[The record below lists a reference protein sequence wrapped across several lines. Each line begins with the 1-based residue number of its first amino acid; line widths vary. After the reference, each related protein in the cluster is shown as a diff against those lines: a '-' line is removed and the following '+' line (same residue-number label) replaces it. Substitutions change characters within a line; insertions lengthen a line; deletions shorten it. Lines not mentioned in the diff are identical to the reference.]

1 MTSAKGLTVMK
12 FGGTSVADPEKIQR
26 AAERAIAERRRGRG
40 VVVVVS
46 APGDM
51 TDELLTL
58 SERVTPEPDHRELD
72 QLISTGEQVGISLFA
87 MACIARKAPAVSLTG
102 PQAGI
107 QALGPP
113 TKAQIDRINTSKI
126 RRELAKGRIVAVAG
140 FQAKSKDDVV
150 TLGRGGSDL
159 TAVALASA
167 LKTGRCE
174 IFTDVK
180 GVYTAD
186 PRVVFEARKLDRI
199 TYDEMLELAGAGAQV
214 MQSRSLEVG
223 ARYGVSIHVRS
234 AFHHVNGT
242 WIVPKEKNA
251 MMEKAWVSAL
261 ALDKNE
267 VRLSIAGVPDR
278 PGVAAEV
285 LGTLADK
292 GIPVDMIIQSAP
304 SQAGVNGISFMTPRG
319 TQGKA
324 REALASVARRLKARV
339 DVHEQVAKVSVVGT
353 GFRHHPWVAA
363 KMFETLAAQKINI
376 HMIVASDLRI
386 SCVVD
391 LGRGES
397 ALRALHS
404 AYGLARKPRAWAR
417 PSSPSISR
425 PPTPEPTAP
434 APWGW

>member
-1 MTSAKGLTVMK
+1 MKITVMK

-46 APGDM
+46 APGEM
-51 TDELLTL
+51 TDELLAL
-58 SERVTPEPDHRELD
+58 AERVAPEPEERELD

-87 MACIARKAPAVSLTG
+87 LACHARRAPAVSLTG

-107 QALGPP
+107 QAVGAY
-113 TKAQIDRINTSKI
+113 TRSQIVRIETRRI
-126 RRELAKGRIVAVAG
+126 RAELAKGRIVTVAG
-140 FQAKSKDDVV
+140 FQGRVRGDDVA

-167 LKTGRCE
+167 LGTDVCE
-174 IFTDVK
+174 IYTDVK

-199 TYDEMLELAGAGAQV
+199 TFDEMLELAGAGAQV
-214 MQSRSLEVG
+214 MQARSLEVG

-234 AFHHVNGT
+234 AFHPVKGT
-242 WIVPKEKNA
+242 WIVPKENES
-251 MMEKAWVSAL
+251 MMEKAHVSAL

-267 VRLSIAGVPDR
+267 VRLTIADVPDR
-278 PGVAAEV
+278 PGVAAEI
-285 LGTLADK
+285 LGTLASRD
-292 GIPVDMIIQSAP
+292 IPVDMIIQSAP
-304 SQAGVNGISFMTPRG
+304 TQEGLNALSFMTPKG
-319 TQGKA
+319 FAGKA
-324 REALASVARRLKARV
+324 RQALDEAAKHLKARV
-339 DVHEQVAKVSVVGT
+339 DLHENVAKVSAVGT

-363 KMFETLAAQKINI
+363 RMFETLAEHKINI

-391 LGRGES
+391 LKHGEQ

-404 AYGLARKPRAWAR
+404 AYKLAKKPR
-417 PSSPSISR
+417 
-425 PPTPEPTAP
+425 
-434 APWGW
+434 